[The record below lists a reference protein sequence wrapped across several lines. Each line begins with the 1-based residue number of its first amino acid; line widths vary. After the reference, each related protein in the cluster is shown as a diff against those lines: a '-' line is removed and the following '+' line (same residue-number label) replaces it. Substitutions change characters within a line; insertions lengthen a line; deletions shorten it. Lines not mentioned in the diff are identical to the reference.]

1 MVESGGQWVEAAG
14 VELFIFGPKKLLEL
28 QSESKQLAEVDAYN
42 PWRGS
47 RIELMPSWQ
56 ADQNGLVEFEI
67 TESVSFIYGRLENQ
81 IGMLQIEAELDLS
94 PSETASFELYLFELE
109 ALQITARRA
118 NGKVAAH
125 VPVYLKQRREFVGRT
140 GREGVADLWM
150 PKGEFREIAGARTL
164 QGSHS
169 ILAVADLPLLGNP
182 IATVKDLAKGNRQ
195 AEMKLPAFGSIII
208 RATEFPISSNLILR
222 TAGKWVEAT
231 SLLIDGKTSWVFP
244 FVPVRNEV
252 EICISHGNSK
262 HDWKAQ
268 KLLMRV
274 PSPRQDGDVLTYDL
288 SGKSTFFASGRL
300 LSADGRPISK
310 TNYQVIPINADG
322 EAISPAHHSTTYAD
336 GSFEFVLFDQRQIWN
351 QTEYLWIQAMSR
363 RGLKQ
368 QAIAEFFISDFNFL
382 AGAVHDFG
390 KLTQE
395 KPELLVSGKA
405 TIAGKVP
412 FTGEGMAVTKSVP
425 SSFGSGEYIR
435 VPLSMTNFGTPEVIG
450 ADGNFRAWHTPAP
463 FPSQFELDVKAPDL
477 MPWKQTFFAGTSNL
491 MVQLSS
497 LCAVSFSYQTRL
509 FPGSQLV
516 LGLID
521 SSGKEFL
528 AGPAS
533 TRFGGND
540 SFWDNHHRQ
549 SISKL
554 LPGEYTF
561 QARLDEAIM
570 LATVRNIQVFEPNVE
585 PETLQ
590 GLLFSEPN
598 LVRLQLLQPDG
609 SLLQGID
616 LLGRQNRLF
625 RHTEQ
630 GMSISN
636 RLIFEEDCIYVSA
649 KDIKDE
655 FWLRIEDFLP
665 VPLKDVRANDQLQL
679 TRELETI
686 VVVES
691 TLSLP
696 TGWRFEFALELL
708 DSEQQ
713 TPASLAEV
721 NVYPAGGDRFL
732 VQYPVAGQYSIQWIL
747 QSKDVDLK
755 TEKYLRLVDN
765 KLSLKPEDA
774 GQEVQL
780 RVPDRIIRDANER
793 IADFEDR
800 LND

>member
-1 MVESGGQWVEAAG
+1 
-14 VELFIFGPKKLLEL
+14 
-28 QSESKQLAEVDAYN
+28 
-42 PWRGS
+42 
-47 RIELMPSWQ
+47 
-56 ADQNGLVEFEI
+56 
-67 TESVSFIYGRLENQ
+67 
-81 IGMLQIEAELDLS
+81 MLQIAGDHDLP
-94 PSETASFELYLFELE
+94 PSERKNLELRLLE
-109 ALQITARRA
+109 QECLIIKALRA
-118 NGKVAAH
+118 NGKVVAG
-125 VPVYLKQRREFVGRT
+125 VPVYLKHHRQVVGRT

-150 PKGEFREIAGARTL
+150 PKNEFQKIASSRTL
-164 QGSHS
+164 QGSQA
-169 ILAVADLPLLGNP
+169 ILAVANLPHLGNP
-182 IATVKDLAKGNRQ
+182 IATVDDLATGNRK
-195 AEMKLPAFGSIII
+195 AELKLPAFGSIII

-222 TAGKWVEAT
+222 HAGKWVETT
-231 SLLIDGKTSWVFP
+231 SQLIDGQPSWVFP
-244 FVPVRNEV
+244 FVPVQSEV
-252 EICISHGNSK
+252 EVCISHGNSK

-268 KLLMRV
+268 ELLMRV

-288 SGKSTFFASGRL
+288 SGKSTLFANGRL

-310 TNYQVIPINADG
+310 TNYQVIPINAAG
-322 EAISPAHHSTTYAD
+322 QAIAEPHHSSTYAD
-336 GSFEFVLFDQRQIWN
+336 GGFEFVLYDQRQIWD
-351 QTEYLWIQAMSR
+351 QTKYLWIQAMSR

-368 QAIAEFFISDFNFL
+368 LAIAEFFISGFNFQE
-382 AGAVHDFG
+382 GAVHDFG

-412 FTGEGMAVTKSVP
+412 FSGEGMAVTKSVP
-425 SSFGSGEYIR
+425 GSFGSGEFIR
-435 VPLSMTNFGTPEVIG
+435 APMSMANFGTPEIIG
-450 ADGNFRAWHTPAP
+450 AGGNFRAWHTPAP
-463 FPSQFELDVKAPDL
+463 FPCQFELDVKAPDL
-477 MPWKQTFFAGTSNL
+477 IPWKQTFLAGTSNL
-491 MVQLSS
+491 TVQLSS
-497 LCAVSFSYQTRL
+497 FCTVSFSYQTRL

-516 LGLID
+516 IGLID

-533 TRFGGND
+533 TRFGGNYR
-540 SFWDNHHRQ
+540 FWDNLHRQ

-554 LPGEYTF
+554 SPGQYTF

-570 LATVRNIQVFEPNVE
+570 LATVPNIQVFDSNVE

-590 GLLFSEPN
+590 GLLFSEPD

-609 SLLQGID
+609 SLLKGIESA
-616 LLGRQNRLF
+616 GWRNRLF
-625 RHTEQ
+625 RHTAE
-630 GMSISN
+630 GRSISN
-636 RLIFEEDCIYVSA
+636 RLIFEEDCIYVSE

-679 TRELETI
+679 TRKLETI

-696 TGWRFEFALELL
+696 NGWRFEFALKLL
-708 DSEQQ
+708 DSDGQ

-721 NVYPAGGDRFL
+721 NVYPDGSDRFF
-732 VQYPVAGQYSIQWIL
+732 VQYPVAGQYLIQWIL
-747 QSKDVDLK
+747 QSNDVDLK

-774 GQEVQL
+774 GQEVHL